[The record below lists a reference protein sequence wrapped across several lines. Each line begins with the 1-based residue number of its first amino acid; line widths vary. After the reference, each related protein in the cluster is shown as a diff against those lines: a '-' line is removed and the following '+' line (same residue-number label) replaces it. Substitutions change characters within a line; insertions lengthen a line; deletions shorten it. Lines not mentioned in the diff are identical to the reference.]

1 MLTTTTW
8 RLKRRLLSLALV
20 LAVALFA
27 AACASDEIEETPEPI
42 IRTPAATIGNT
53 PAPTE
58 APPTVAPPPNT
69 PAPAPTRPVTAPTRT
84 ASPTPFPAGT
94 KLALENLQGAWSA
107 AGYTITDEGQS
118 AGFTG
123 FSVQPREVKLARGTD
138 EQELSVFIYP
148 DSSGVKQEWDVTDLY
163 AIAPAGNRVA
173 PARRAVW
180 WNENTIVVVRT
191 RTEIGSTPALQAFL
205 DLTP

>member
-42 IRTPAATIGNT
+42 IRTPAATTGST
-53 PAPTE
+53 PSPTE
-58 APPTVAPPPNT
+58 APPTVAPPTNT
-69 PAPAPTRPVTAPTRT
+69 SVPAPSSPVTGATRT
-84 ASPTPFPAGT
+84 ASPAPLPAGT
-94 KLALENLQGAWSA
+94 KIALENLQQAWSA
-107 AGYTITDEGQS
+107 AGYTVTAVGQS

-138 EQELSVFIYP
+138 VQEFSVFIYP
-148 DSSGVKQEWDVTDLY
+148 DAGGVKQEWNVTNLY
-163 AIAPAGNRVA
+163 AIVPTGNRVA

-191 RTEIGSTPALQAFL
+191 RTESGSTPALQAFL
-205 DLTP
+205 NLTP